1 MKLVLATR
9 NQGKVRELAEML
21 RNSRTANREPRTANR
36 KEKRRSGTLASL
48 RTADCESRTANNR
61 SIEVISL
68 KFYSDAPEVVE
79 DGITYAENAIKK
91 ASVIAQYTGHL
102 TLADDAGLEV
112 NALNGAPGV
121 NSKRW
126 VGEDAT
132 DAKRIASLLEALEGV
147 TDRRARFVAAIA
159 VVRPDTDPEVVIG
172 VCDGR
177 ITYTPAGESGFG
189 YDPIFVPDG
198 YEQTFAE
205 LGEKIKNQISHRA
218 KALQQAL
225 ALIR

>member
-1 MKLVLATR
+1 MKLVLATH

-21 RNSRTANREPRTANR
+21 RNSYE
-36 KEKRRSGTLASL
+36 SSVISDQLVDGTV
-48 RTADCESRTANNR
+48 ESESSPTDNGQSAIHN
-61 SIEVISL
+61 SYIEVVSL
-68 KFYSDAPEVVE
+68 KSYPDAPEVVE
-79 DGITYAENAIKK
+79 DGTTYAENAAKK

-102 TLADDAGLEV
+102 SLADDAGLEV

-132 DAKRIASLLEALEGV
+132 DAQRIASLLEALDGV

-159 VVRPDTDPEVVIG
+159 VVHPNNTVPEVVVG
-172 VCDGR
+172 VCEGQ
-177 ITYTPAGESGFG
+177 ITHAPAGQSGFG

-205 LGEKIKNQISHRA
+205 LGEEIKNQISHRA

-225 ALIR
+225 ALI